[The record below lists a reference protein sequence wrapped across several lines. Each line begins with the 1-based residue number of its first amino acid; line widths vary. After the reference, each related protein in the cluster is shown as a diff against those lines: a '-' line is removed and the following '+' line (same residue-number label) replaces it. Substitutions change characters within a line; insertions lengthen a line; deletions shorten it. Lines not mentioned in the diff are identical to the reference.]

1 MAISPPY
8 IRLSNGDII
17 TFERLG
23 PFKTAILSNSEGVLI
38 KKGNKLIGITEKQLA
53 NTIILEFP
61 DPKPTIIEEVLSPL
75 PTIPLPLSQVQS
87 TPTPQKVEEKRLQE
101 AANNQLILDQQA
113 EGNID
118 VSQIENATPDDLKA
132 IGIAKL
138 PLILLTIGNQVKKII
153 EPAIKNLITTYIQKY
168 LTSGICADQAT
179 IDKIIQQRNLI
190 VSQLNK
196 IGKTL
201 NIITLSLTGVSA
213 FLNLVT
219 NNIKTIKNIALG
231 LSATAKLVPSPP
243 GLPGIIASGLNDA
256 QTFIRETTFDDK
268 GNSKLTKLNS
278 IIGGAALVAS
288 IIGGYILIV
297 VTLLN
302 SIDAFLKKCSSASS
316 QPVIPIS
323 SEILAVAEIQLKSN
337 ITQNETTYNG
347 FIIEIEVVPYTPTVN
362 RRRAL
367 GKNQYGIVLIQTELS
382 FTTNNQT
389 LISEL
394 KFIIDRDNLKA
405 Y

>member
-1 MAISPPY
+1 MAINPPY
-8 IRLSNGDII
+8 IRLSNGDVI
-17 TFERLG
+17 TFEKLG
-23 PFKTAILSNSEGVLI
+23 PYRTAVLLNSEGVLI
-38 KKGNKLIGITEKQLA
+38 RKGNKLIGSTEKEQA
-53 NTIILEFP
+53 NTIIFEFSN
-61 DPKPTIIEEVLSPL
+61 PKPTIVEEVLTPL
-75 PTIPLPLSQVQS
+75 PS
-87 TPTPQKVEEKRLQE
+87 TPPPVAPTTTPTQTPEKVEEERLQE
-101 AANNQLILDQQA
+101 AADDQVILNQQEDN
-113 EGNID
+113 NID

-132 IGIAKL
+132 MGLAKL

-153 EPAIKNLITTYIQKY
+153 EPALKNLITTYIQKY

-382 FTTNNQT
+382 FTTNSQT
-389 LISEL
+389 LI
-394 KFIIDRDNLKA
+394 
-405 Y
+405 